1 MNEIESYIVK
11 LNSNENNVGLSR
23 YYSFDYCYNYFYNF
37 KSNRIKEIS
46 NNDNLQKSCLTLGY
60 YLSSWGM
67 LRGSSFLLK
76 KYSVKIYE
84 PLIKEISINS
94 KFVNLW
100 NIDLN
105 NYDNIHNIKLLLE
118 CKYIIKEKLGLENNP
133 SDTLVSKI
141 MLGIFGCVP
150 AFDQFFKKGLNVT
163 GFNEKSL
170 NYINKFYIENK
181 DSFNKINSIYTLD
194 FNSNKNTN
202 IKYPLAK
209 LLDMYG
215 FTKGQNL
222 LLINKNKN

>member
-1 MNEIESYIVK
+1 MIEIENYIVK
-11 LNSNENNVGLSR
+11 LNSNKDNLGFNR
-23 YYSFDYCYNYFYNF
+23 DYSFDYCYNYFYNF
-37 KSNRIKEIS
+37 KSNKIEEMS
-46 NNDNLQKSCLTLGY
+46 NNKNLQTSCLTLGY
-60 YLSSWGM
+60 YLASWGM

-76 KYSVKIYE
+76 KYSVKIYK
-84 PLIKEISINS
+84 PLIEEIATNS
-94 KFVNLW
+94 KFCELW

-105 NYDNIHNIKLLLE
+105 NYNIDNIKLLLE
-118 CKYIIKEKLGLENNP
+118 CKNIIKEKLGLKNNP

-170 NYINKFYIENK
+170 NYINKFYLENK

-194 FNSNKNTN
+194 FNLNKNTN

-215 FTKGQNL
+215 FKKGQNL